1 MGVDGVELHP
11 AAVRFVREEAPLG
24 HLVTLDEDGSPHV
37 TVAWF
42 DVREGRLVMATLF
55 DQRKL
60 RNLRRD
66 PRATVSFEG
75 PGTNAVGMQ
84 EHLVVDGVAELS
96 PGGAPELLQELAH
109 RHIGPDAVFPPIA
122 DPPPGWLTWITP
134 TRARGIGPW
143 ADD

>member
-1 MGVDGVELHP
+1 MDGDPVELHEE
-11 AAVRFVREEAPLG
+11 AVRFIREEAPLG

-42 DVREGRLVMATLF
+42 DVRDGRLVMATLF

-60 RNLRRD
+60 RNVRRD
-66 PRATVSFEG
+66 PRVTVSFAG
-75 PGTNAVGMQ
+75 PGANPVGMQ
-84 EHLVVDGVAELS
+84 EHLVVDGIAELTE
-96 PGGAPELLQELAH
+96 GGAPELLQELAY
-109 RHIGPDAVFPPIA
+109 RYVRPGVTFPPMP